1 MGALHNPAHE
11 IFAREVVEAL
21 LSSDPNVRRNARKV
35 GYERAGYPGNKHN
48 ARRLANSPVVKK
60 RIKHLFE
67 EAIAFRDVRLA
78 TVVMRID
85 RVGKAR
91 LPDYFEPVL
100 DAEGNRTGHY
110 TLKDIT
116 ALPPELSEA
125 LASIEWD
132 DDGRP
137 KIKLHDKNQAN
148 FTLLKN
154 LGGLPQDDDSDKV
167 PATTNNYNFFAGLSV
182 EDQRTLADALDALS
196 GGPEVI
202 EHEAARE
209 PSEAGAVP

>member
-21 LSSDPNVRRNARKV
+21 LSSDPQVRRNARKV
-35 GYERAGYPGNKHN
+35 GYEKAGYPGNKHN

-85 RVGKAR
+85 RVGKANIR
-91 LPDYFEPVL
+91 DFYGPDGNLREIHELPL
-100 DAEGNRTGHY
+100 
-110 TLKDIT
+110 
-116 ALPPELSEA
+116 ELSEA
-125 LASIEWD
+125 VKGVIRGMGGNVIGYEFW
-132 DDGRP
+132 
-137 KIKLHDKNQAN
+137 DKNQAN

-154 LGGLPQDDDSDKV
+154 LGGLPDTADDKPQ
-167 PATTNNYNFFAGLSV
+167 PAGNTTYNFFAGLSV
-182 EDQRTLADALDALS
+182 EDQRALADALDALP
-196 GGPEVI
+196 GGPEII

-209 PSEAGAVP
+209 HSEAGAVP

>member
-85 RVGKAR
+85 RVGKANIR
-91 LPDYFEPVL
+91 DFYG
-100 DAEGNRTGHY
+100 DDGK
-110 TLKDIT
+110 LKEIW
-116 ALPPELSEA
+116 ALSPELSEA
-125 LASIEWD
+125 VKGVVRNLGGNVIGYEFWN
-132 DDGRP
+132 
-137 KIKLHDKNQAN
+137 KNEAN

-154 LGGLPQDDDSDKV
+154 LGGLPDTDDDKPPQTGS
-167 PATTNNYNFFAGLSV
+167 NNIFNFFAGLSV
-182 EDQRTLADALDALS
+182 EDQRALADAIDALPA
-196 GGPEVI
+196 GPSVI
-202 EHEAARE
+202 EHEATRE
-209 PSEAGAVP
+209 RSEAGAVP

>member
-21 LSSDPNVRRNARKV
+21 LSSDPQVRRNARKV

-48 ARRLANSPVVKK
+48 ARRLANSPIVKK

-85 RVGKAR
+85 RVGKANIR
-91 LPDYFEPVL
+91 DFYDPDGKLREIHELPL
-100 DAEGNRTGHY
+100 
-110 TLKDIT
+110 
-116 ALPPELSEA
+116 ELSEA
-125 LASIEWD
+125 VKGVIRGVEGEIIDYEFW
-132 DDGRP
+132 
-137 KIKLHDKNQAN
+137 DKNQAN

-154 LGGLPQDDDSDKV
+154 LGGLPDTEDDK
-167 PATTNNYNFFAGLSV
+167 PPQNGNTTINFFAGLSV

-196 GGPEVI
+196 GGPEII

>member
-85 RVGKAR
+85 RVGKANIR
-91 LPDYFEPVL
+91 DFYG
-100 DAEGNRTGHY
+100 DDGK
-110 TLKDIT
+110 LKDIC
-116 ALPPELSEA
+116 ALPLELSEA
-125 LASIEWD
+125 VRSVIRNAEGEVLAYEFW
-132 DDGRP
+132 
-137 KIKLHDKNQAN
+137 DKNQAN

-154 LGGLPQDDDSDKV
+154 LGGLPDTDPDKPQ
-167 PATTNNYNFFAGLSV
+167 PAGNTTYNFFAGLSV
-182 EDQRTLADALDALS
+182 EDQCALADALDALS
-196 GGPEVI
+196 GGPETI